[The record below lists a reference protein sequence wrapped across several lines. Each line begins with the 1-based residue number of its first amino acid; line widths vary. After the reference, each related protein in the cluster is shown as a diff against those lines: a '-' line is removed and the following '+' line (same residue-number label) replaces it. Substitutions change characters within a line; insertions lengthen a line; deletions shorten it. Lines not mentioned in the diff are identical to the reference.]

1 VLCFRCIL
9 AGSLISSLSR
19 VVGLRARGVR
29 MTFIASLI
37 SISLVRTLVVLA
49 PELNNLPKS
58 YVPSPDIVVALA
70 WAFLVR

>member
-1 VLCFRCIL
+1 MAEVTGNDTCLME
-9 AGSLISSLSR
+9 AM
-19 VVGLRARGVR
+19 AR

-37 SISLVRTLVVLA
+37 SISLVRMLVVLA